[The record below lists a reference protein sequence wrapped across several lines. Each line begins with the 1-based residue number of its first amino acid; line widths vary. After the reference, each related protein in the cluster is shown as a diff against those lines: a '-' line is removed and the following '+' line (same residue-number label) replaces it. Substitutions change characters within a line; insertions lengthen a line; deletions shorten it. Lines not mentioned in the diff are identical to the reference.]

1 MAASALKWNAL
12 DVMNG
17 GNQFHIQRGSSS
29 SKSLESPTRAALG
42 IPDGGARCR
51 PAADCPFSP
60 ASPQMSPAGTTHPR
74 FVFPPS
80 PLARS
85 PSPRR
90 RELLGV
96 DVGRRVRRLSS
107 PGTDE
112 EEEELRKGGEKI
124 EERRRQAQ
132 LLQIH
137 KEVQNV
143 EVKGK
148 VGIFERHISLNGEL
162 QCSSPRSP
170 RPARGQVPPPP
181 GHGPTTLQ
189 CSMTRARQSQ
199 VPPVVQNGR
208 EEGGE
213 VPTKTPS
220 VRNGRQSESAGAG
233 LPVGG
238 PSQDGGTERGGEV
251 KENKQ
256 TAAGDGDSREGE
268 QSPGRQSPLRSSD
281 GDMSRAPCNGPA
293 AAAAVTP
300 PAIPAVVITEHG
312 LEKPAGTP
320 SPASSPNVAMRAL
333 RKLSSSSASSAGFSS
348 SWEESEEDISDTE
361 RGGQLLTPEQ
371 LSSRQKAHKSW
382 KKIKNMVHWS
392 PFVMSFKKKY
402 PWIQLAGHAGS
413 FKAGANGRILKK
425 HCECEQR
432 CLSLLMRDV
441 LCPYVPGYHGDVEK
455 DGQKYNQMEDLLAE
469 FDCPCV
475 MDCKMGVRTYLEEE
489 LAKARKKPTPRPDMY
504 QKMVEVDPQAASA
517 EETRQGA
524 VTKPRYMQ
532 WRETISSTATLGFRI
547 EGVKKEDGTVNRDF
561 KRTKTREQVTAAFN
575 DFVKGDKDILT
586 GYLSRLKEIRSTL
599 ETSPFFKT
607 HEVIGSSLLF
617 VHDSKGR
624 AKVWMI
630 DFGKTTALPDGKEL
644 DHRASWQEG
653 NREDGYLF
661 GLDRLVDILSDVL
674 GSGSET

>member
-1 MAASALKWNAL
+1 MAASALKWNSL

-17 GNQFHIQRGSSS
+17 
-29 SKSLESPTRAALG
+29 
-42 IPDGGARCR
+42 
-51 PAADCPFSP
+51 P
-60 ASPQMSPAGTTHPR
+60 ASPQVPAQMRPARSTSPR
-74 FVFPPS
+74 FILPPS

-107 PGTDE
+107 PGEGE
-112 EEEELRKGGEKI
+112 EEESRKGGEKV

-132 LLQIH
+132 LMQIH
-137 KEVQNV
+137 KELQNV

-148 VGIFERHISLNGEL
+148 VGIFEAHISQNGEL
-162 QCSSPRSP
+162 RQSPRSP
-170 RPARGQVPPPP
+170 RLARGQVPPPP
-181 GHGPTTLQ
+181 GHGPATLQ

-208 EEGGE
+208 KEGGE
-213 VPTKTPS
+213 DPTKTPS
-220 VRNGRQSESAGAG
+220 VQNGRHSESAGAG

-256 TAAGDGDSREGE
+256 TAAGDNDSREGE
-268 QSPGRQSPLRSSD
+268 QSAGRQSSLRSSD

-293 AAAAVTP
+293 ATA

-312 LEKPAGTP
+312 LEEPAGTP
-320 SPASSPNVAMRAL
+320 SPASSPNVAARAL

-361 RGGQLLTPEQ
+361 RGGQLLTPAQ

-425 HCECEQR
+425 HCDCEQR

-517 EETRQGA
+517 EEKRQGA

-561 KRTKTREQVTAAFN
+561 KRTKTREQVVAAFD

-630 DFGKTTALPDGKEL
+630 DFGKTTALPEGKEL
-644 DHRASWQEG
+644 DHRATWQEG

-674 GSGSET
+674 GAET